1 MSAPLGRLALRHY
14 RAHPWQA
21 GLALL
26 GIALGVA
33 VLVSIEAANGSA
45 LAAFR
50 LSTEAVTGRATDQIT
65 GSTAGVPEDLFA
77 RLRLEAGIRPS
88 TPVVEG
94 RVEVRLLPGAVAAPG
109 ELPPSLRLL
118 GLDPLTDGDF
128 RSYLGGPAAADLD
141 LAAFMTRPGAVV
153 MEEEAATA
161 RGLEIGDRIP
171 VRAAQRDGSLELVG
185 LFAVNEDSTRRAL
198 TDLAIADLATA
209 QEVLGLVGRLTRIDL
224 ILSREA
230 AADRQTVRRML
241 PAGLTLESAGSRVET
256 AAEMTRSFRLNLR
269 ALSLLALFCGAF
281 LIYNTMTFSVLQR
294 RHELGTLR
302 ALGVTRG
309 EILRAV
315 LLEAGLVGLAGTA
328 IGVPAGLGLADG
340 LLGQVTQTIND
351 HYFVVSVSRLELAPS
366 VLATGA
372 ILGVLGS
379 MAGALA
385 PALEAVRAA
394 PRASLQRSELE
405 GRTHRAV
412 PRATVAGLFATA
424 SGGVLLLAPGPL
436 AAGFLGFFLLL
447 LGLACFLPLATLVLV
462 RLLTPIAGLLAGNLG
477 RMAARAVGASLSRTG
492 IAIAALTIAV
502 SVSVGVGLMIESFRT
517 TVDRWLVASLPAD
530 LYVSPEAEASDRFSV
545 RPPGLEPELVA
556 AIEELPGVAAVNTV
570 RQIEV
575 ELEAGGTR
583 APTRLLAY
591 RLDAEGRGAIQLK
604 EGEAAAAWAAVD
616 SGSGVIVSEPLAYR
630 RGIRRGDQVTLA
642 TPAGE
647 RRFEVAAIHYD
658 YASER
663 GAVLLADDLYE
674 RLWGDRLTTA
684 ASIYLAP
691 GADADR
697 TADAV
702 RALAQRPDSAATP
715 SSRVLVRSNAAILER
730 SLEVF
735 DRTFVVTRVLR
746 LLALLVA
753 AVGVLSAL
761 TALQLE
767 RAREIG
773 VLRATG
779 LTPGQVWGLVAAETG
794 IMGLISGLLALPFG
808 WLIAVVM
815 VQVINRRSF
824 GWTMEL
830 SPEPAA
836 LAAALLLALTAA
848 LVAGLYPAWRMSRLS
863 PALALRGM

>member
-1 MSAPLGRLALRHY
+1 MSAPLGRLAGRHY

-65 GSTAGVPEDLFA
+65 GGSTGVPEEVFP
-77 RLRLEAGIRPS
+77 RLRLELGVRPS

-94 RVEVRLLPGAVAAPG
+94 RVELRPPTGATRSEDEPAPT
-109 ELPPSLRLL
+109 LRLL
-118 GLDPLTDGDF
+118 GVDPLTERDF
-128 RSYLGGPAAADLD
+128 RAYLAGPAAGPDLG
-141 LAAFMTRPGAVV
+141 AFMTRPGAVV
-153 MEEEAATA
+153 LEASAAAT
-161 RGLEIGDRIP
+161 RGLAVGDRLA
-171 VRAAQRDGSLELVG
+171 VRGARRDATLEIVG
-185 LFAVNEDSTRRAL
+185 LFSAEGDAARRAL
-198 TDLAIADLATA
+198 DDLALADVATA
-209 QEVLGLVGRLTRIDL
+209 QEILGLDGRLTRIDL
-224 ILSREA
+224 VLPPEATATREA
-230 AADRQTVRRML
+230 IRRML
-241 PAGLTLESAGSRVET
+241 SPGLSLETAATRIET

-315 LLEAGLVGLAGTA
+315 LIEAGVIGLAGTA
-328 IGVPAGLGLADG
+328 VGVPAGLALAKT

-351 HYFVVSVSRLELAPS
+351 HYFVLAVSRLEIDPA

-372 ILGVLGS
+372 MLGVGGS

-394 PRASLQRSELE
+394 PRASLQRSEIE
-405 GRTHRAV
+405 SRTHRAV
-412 PRATVAGLFATA
+412 PRATLAGILLAALGTA
-424 SGGVLLLAPGPL
+424 LLLTPGPL
-436 AAGFLGFFLLL
+436 ATGFAGFFLLL

-462 RLLTPIAGLLAGNLG
+462 WVLTPFAGALAGNLG

-502 SVSVGVGLMIESFRT
+502 AVSVGVDLMIHSFRS

-530 LYVSPEAEASDRFSV
+530 LYVAPLAGPSDRFSV
-545 RPPGLEPELVA
+545 RPAGLEPELVE
-556 AIEELPGVAAVNTV
+556 AIGALPGVEAVNTV
-570 RQIEV
+570 RQIETD
-575 ELEAGGTR
+575 LAATDSR
-583 APTRLLAY
+583 APTRLVAY
-591 RLDAEGRGAIQLK
+591 RLDARGRAAIQLK
-604 EGEAAAAWAAVD
+604 EGDAEAAWAKVGA
-616 SGSGVIVSEPLAYR
+616 GTGVIVSEPLAYR
-630 RGIRRGDQVTLA
+630 RGLRRGDVVTLA
-642 TPAGE
+642 SPRGDH
-647 RRFEVAAIHYD
+647 RFEVVAIHYD

-663 GAVLLADDLYE
+663 GAVLIDDALYE
-674 RLWGDRLTTA
+674 RLWDDPLTTA
-684 ASIYLAP
+684 ASIYLAAGTDP
-691 GADADR
+691 AR

-702 RALAQRPDSAATP
+702 RALASDGA
-715 SSRVLVRSNAAILER
+715 SSVLVRSNAAILER

-735 DRTFVVTRVLR
+735 DRTFLVTRVLR

-767 RAREIG
+767 RSREIG

-794 IMGLISGLLALPFG
+794 VMGLISGLLALPFG

-815 VQVINRRSF
+815 VRVINRRSF

-830 SPEPAA
+830 DLQPAA
-836 LAAALLLALTAA
+836 LAVALGLALAAA
-848 LVAGLYPAWRMSRLS
+848 LVAGLYPAWRMSRIP
-863 PALALRGM
+863 PAAALRGM